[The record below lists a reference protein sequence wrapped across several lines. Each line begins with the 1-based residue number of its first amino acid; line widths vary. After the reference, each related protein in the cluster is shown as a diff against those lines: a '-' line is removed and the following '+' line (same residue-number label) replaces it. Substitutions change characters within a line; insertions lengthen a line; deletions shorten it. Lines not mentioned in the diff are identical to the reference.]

1 MNNNGIMYPI
11 TVPPNTIPDSEVIVC
26 DGFAGGDGDCLLA
39 VQLRGN
45 IGEGEQDRFL
55 RRNNLPP
62 SLVPRGWI
70 AWEPQFRRGG
80 RTRWYY
86 SCPACNS
93 QIREEDMEFI
103 DTNHQS
109 QYPDEAGTGRAG
121 LIEGPMG
128 HHQPQQ
134 ESHIEYLNRVN
145 RELLDDYINQLQDF
159 RRQQGRA
166 PNTVEIGAIME
177 AIGIDEFY
185 EDINQDKMRIIE
197 ILRKLN
203 IPFPP
208 QNQQRDLDYIETLI
222 NLIPEDYPENKQE
235 STKEELKEEAKK
247 LFKNHPEHLRLVLEQ
262 IDNDGEKTRAHDA
275 ILREMRNKYYKDKKG
290 KKRTRD
296 DKDGDGSGKDP
307 RKKSKRGGRR
317 TRRKKRTRKRRG
329 GLKKKFFDKYKKD
342 AQTLLENIK
351 PDDEKVIRKNDILIQ
366 LEKLDRENFDKFIS
380 IINKNIK
387 DILNTPLS
395 VGKFK
400 QKGGAPTTRSST
412 DPLLR
417 CNICFD
423 ELQINRNLPENA
435 EQCNNQQCDKWFH
448 TDCINTLIQTRIEQ
462 GNINTFNCPFNCG
475 GMFNRN
481 IQEFDQFE
489 QEDDI
494 NNIDEWIQ
502 HLQQQQQQ
510 QNLRDNID
518 RITSAVYTCLIIVAI
533 LIQIRSVYNRGDVSE
548 ADVYLFFNIL
558 FPRLLVG
565 MQPDTVVGVRNF
577 ILRILAWFE
586 RMTEADLRD
595 FLATVAFLGGGR
607 RKKRT
612 RKKRRKKKTKKRR
625 IKKKKKTKRRR

>member
-1 MNNNGIMYPI
+1 M
-11 TVPPNTIPDSEVIVC
+11 C
-26 DGFAGGDGDCLLA
+26 DGFAGGRGACELAEELGVADGDK
-39 VQLRGN
+39 
-45 IGEGEQDRFL
+45 FL
-55 RRNNLPP
+55 RRNDLPP

-70 AWEPQFRRGG
+70 AWDPQFRR
-80 RTRWYY
+80 RRRFRRRWHY

-93 QIREEDMEFI
+93 QIREDDLDMLQI
-103 DTNHQS
+103 PNHQS

-121 LIEGPMG
+121 LVEGPMG

-134 ESHIEYLNRVN
+134 ESHIEYLKRVR
-145 RELLDDYINQLQDF
+145 REMGDDYFNRLRDF
-159 RRQQGRA
+159 RRQQGRL
-166 PNTVEIGAIME
+166 PHGTTEHE
-177 AIGIDEFY
+177 AILQATGLTNFAENV
-185 EDINQDKMRIIE
+185 NQDKMRIIE

-222 NLIPEDYPENKQE
+222 NLIPEDYPKNKQE
-235 STKEELKEEAKK
+235 PTKEELKEEAKK
-247 LFKNHPEHLRLVLEQ
+247 LFKNHPEHLRLAIEQ
-262 IDNDGEKTRAHDA
+262 IDKNERKKRAHAA

-290 KKRTRD
+290 KKRTSD

-423 ELQINRNLPENA
+423 ELQIDRNLPENA

-518 RITSAVYTCLIIVAI
+518 RITSAVFTCLIIVAI

-586 RMTEADLRD
+586 RMTEADLRH

>member
-1 MNNNGIMYPI
+1 MDDLREAIAKLEFKP
-11 TVPPNTIPDSEVIVC
+11 TISNESLMSIQSTDS
-26 DGFAGGDGDCLLA
+26 
-39 VQLRGN
+39 
-45 IGEGEQDRFL
+45 
-55 RRNNLPP
+55 
-62 SLVPRGWI
+62 
-70 AWEPQFRRGG
+70 
-80 RTRWYY
+80 T
-86 SCPACNS
+86 
-93 QIREEDMEFI
+93 
-103 DTNHQS
+103 TN
-109 QYPDEAGTGRAG
+109 PLDEAWNSKNKRKR
-121 LIEGPMG
+121 PM
-128 HHQPQQ
+128 
-134 ESHIEYLNRVN
+134 SSS
-145 RELLDDYINQLQDF
+145 ELRDSIPLSDSSDD
-159 RRQQGRA
+159 
-166 PNTVEIGAIME
+166 E
-177 AIGIDEFY
+177 
-185 EDINQDKMRIIE
+185 
-197 ILRKLN
+197 N
-203 IPFPP
+203 I
-208 QNQQRDLDYIETLI
+208 
-222 NLIPEDYPENKQE
+222 KA
-235 STKEELKEEAKK
+235 ELKRIT
-247 LFKNHPEHLRLVLEQ
+247 P
-262 IDNDGEKTRAHDA
+262 
-275 ILREMRNKYYKDKKG
+275 
-290 KKRTRD
+290 KKRRKVTVR
-296 DKDGDGSGKDP
+296 KGGK
-307 RKKSKRGGRR
+307 RS
-317 TRRKKRTRKRRG
+317 KKRTRKRRG

-351 PDDEKVIRKNDILIQ
+351 PDDEKVTMKNDILIL

-417 CNICFD
+417 CNICLD
-423 ELQINRNLPENA
+423 ELQIDRNLPENA

-558 FPRLLVG
+558 FPRLLEGV
-565 MQPDTVVGVRNF
+565 QPHTVVGVRNF